1 MDMKVNAG
9 IHPKFNLS
17 RFDHDEKIIIKN
29 LAKSWYLTSSG
40 EEINQGKSKY
50 NYFLVK
56 PISKFSVMFNI
67 EREII
72 CIFSTYETFEPRT
85 LDILDIIISSLPK
98 NRTENICFMLI
109 SKDKNINQKIDK
121 LLKTEIEHPIV
132 IAFSYKT
139 LLDKDNIINF
149 EDNFRERFY
158 TRDLFSFLSP
168 LKKDIFFFGRN
179 NLVNEIINKHKSL
192 EHSSLFGL
200 RKSGKTSIVYAIQRR
215 LNVDQSKYLSIDCES
230 PAIHQKRWY
239 QLLEKIIKCFDDL
252 QPTKLKIKYENNY
265 LEHNAAENFEKDMHK
280 IYNALGKTH
289 TVIIFDE
296 IERITPNTASSSHW
310 QNEKDFIYFWQTLR
324 GFYQKY
330 PEIFT
335 YMIVGTNPS
344 CIENPILFEEDNPL
358 YLSIDTQYVPHF
370 TLEQVK
376 EMVQKL
382 SFLMGIEIDDL
393 ICSKLYE
400 DFGGHPFLIR
410 QMCSLLNKRI
420 TLKRPSKVDKSLYSK
435 TLKEFISSSHE
446 YLDMIIFVLEKWYPD
461 EYEMLTFL
469 ANEDFETFEKF
480 ASNHINYTRHLLG
493 YELIQEGDNGYYF
506 NYEILQTH
514 IQNKNKYKRLNLDSE
529 EKLAEISKR
538 RNLIE
543 EGLRTLIKNTL
554 TYSNNKGTA
563 KDLIL
568 HAIEGKR
575 REKINTLTIQQLL
588 HKNESPLFLLELKNI
603 INRNWDLFENIFE
616 GIDKNRILFLLDDI
630 NKYGRPDA
638 HAKKIS
644 NDDFMQLR
652 IHFNTLEKVLKNWE
666 II

>member
-1 MDMKVNAG
+1 MDIKINAG
-9 IHPKFNLS
+9 IHSKFNLS
-17 RFDHDEKIIIKN
+17 RFNSDEKIILKN
-29 LAKSWYLTSSG
+29 LSKSWYLTSSG
-40 EEINQGKSKY
+40 EKINQGTSTY

-72 CIFSTYETFEPRT
+72 CIFSAYETFEPRT
-85 LDILDIIISSLPK
+85 LDILDSITMSLPK

-109 SKDKNINQKIDK
+109 SKDKSINQKIDK
-121 LLKTEIEHPIV
+121 LLKTEIEQPIV
-132 IAFSYKT
+132 IAFSYKD
-139 LLDKDNIINF
+139 LIDNNNINF
-149 EDNFRERFY
+149 EDSFRERFY

-215 LNVDQSKYLSIDCES
+215 LNIDQSKYLSIDCET
-230 PAIHQKRWY
+230 PAIHGKRWY
-239 QLLEKIIKCFDDL
+239 ELLEKIIKNFDDL
-252 QPTKLKIKYENNY
+252 QPSKLKIKYENNY

-280 IYNALGKTH
+280 IYNALGKSH

-296 IERITPNTASSSHW
+296 IERITPNTASSPHW

-344 CIENPILFEEDNPL
+344 CLENPILFEEDNPL
-358 YLSIDTQYVPHF
+358 YLSIDIQYVPNF

-410 QMCSLLNKRI
+410 QICSQLNKEI
-420 TLKRPSKVDKSLYSK
+420 SLKRPTKVDKSLYAK

-446 YLDMIIFVLEKWYPD
+446 YLNMIIYVLEKWYSD
-461 EYEMLTFL
+461 EYDMLTLL
-469 ANEDFETFEKF
+469 ANEDFKTFEEF
-480 ASNHINYTRHLLG
+480 ASNHINYTKHLIG
-493 YELIQEGDNGYYF
+493 YELVQKGENGYYF
-506 NYEILQTH
+506 NYEILKNH
-514 IQNKNKYKRLNLDSE
+514 IQNKNKYKRLNLQPK
-529 EKLAEISKR
+529 EKLEEISKR

-554 TYSNNKGTA
+554 TYSNKDNA
-563 KDLIL
+563 KKLVL
-568 HAIEGKR
+568 SSIEEKR

-588 HKNESPLFLLELKNI
+588 HKNESPLFLLDLKNI
-603 INRNWDLFENIFE
+603 INKNWDIFE
-616 GIDKNRILFLLDDI
+616 KIFEKIDKNRILFLLDDI
-630 NKYGRPDA
+630 NQYGRPDA

-644 NDDFMQLR
+644 DDNFMQLR
-652 IHFNTLEKVLKNWE
+652 IHFNTLEKILNDWD